1 MTDCVQCREWE
12 LCPFH
17 PKQEPVQDEW
27 DEPTDILWNQAS
39 DVPEVTVLTVST
51 TGSTTISGG
60 INSNVV
66 TILKS
71 SDPSRH
77 YAITADGQYV
87 QTWQDGK
94 LVDEE
99 PIEAYPSIVLQS
111 NLGAPFTR

>member
-1 MTDCVQCREWE
+1 MSDDCVQCREWE

-17 PKQEPVQDEW
+17 PKQKPVQEEW
-27 DEPTDILWNQAS
+27 DEPTDIVWNLAS
-39 DVPEVTVLTVST
+39 DVPEVNLTCT
-51 TGSTTISGG
+51 
-60 INSNVV
+60 
-66 TILKS
+66 
-71 SDPSRH
+71 
-77 YAITADGQYV
+77 YAVTADGQYV